1 MTIKR
6 DAQMASPYHH
16 DIKKSNH
23 MCAIL
28 DSNGNPLIFGS
39 NFYNIKINTTEHAE
53 TNAISKLIN
62 KLGRTRRKI
71 TIDLV
76 IIRANGGNSMP
87 CDKCMKR
94 IIEVSQR
101 FYIRYIYFTINEFDI
116 DCIKFSKIDI

>member
-6 DAQMASPYHH
+6 SAQMSSPFHH

-39 NFYNIKINTTEHAE
+39 NFYNIKIDTTEHAE

-76 IIRANGGNSMP
+76 IIRTNGGNSMP
-87 CDKCMKR
+87 CPNCMKR

-116 DCIKFSKIDI
+116 ECIKFSKISR